1 MTVTA
6 KELLAQLDPFYFLDY
21 ALFTGAVRH
30 HASLTLEGAFKA
42 DPNPLHRRLHFINLL
57 KEEYA
62 AYEDAGALLNAY
74 LDFREG
80 KVDVPISSLMRF
92 KPREVQLDAVFES
105 HNVKS
110 SDTLFATLKLN
121 EWVPTKWLEWFAH
134 LDVEKSIQL
143 ACRFFFED
151 CTRNQKEY
159 GVIAYNKIKHG
170 LLVVPSGK
178 QYKPGLPDSPAVVF
192 PTPRGLVESGEGP
205 YTIYGF
211 NTNGEQIENRHRA
224 IEFVQCNLRLF
235 AGLYVAWRYPS
246 TLNQRGIV
254 GVREMFESPQFEDIR
269 HLIGEVTAKK

>member
-1 MTVTA
+1 MMVTA

-30 HASLTLEGAFKA
+30 YASLTLEEAFKEA
-42 DPNPLHRRLHFINLL
+42 PNPLHRRLHFINVL

-62 AYEDAGALLNAY
+62 AYEDAGAMLNAY

-80 KVDVPISSLMRF
+80 KVDVPISSLMSF
-92 KPREVQLDAVFES
+92 KVRDVQLDSVFKS

-121 EWVPTKWLEWFAH
+121 EWVPTKWPEWFPH
-134 LDVEKSIQL
+134 LDVGKSIRL

-159 GVIAYNKIKHG
+159 GVVAYNKIKHG
-170 LLVVPSGK
+170 LLVVPSGN
-178 QYKPGLPDSPAVVF
+178 QYKPSLPDSPAVLF
-192 PTPRGLVESGEGP
+192 PTPPKLVESGEGP

-211 NTNGEQIENRHRA
+211 NTNDEQIENRHRV
-224 IEFVQCNLRLF
+224 IELVQCNLRLL
-235 AGLYVAWRYPS
+235 AGLYVAWRYPG
-246 TLNQRGIV
+246 TLNQRGIG
-254 GVREMFESPQFEDIR
+254 GVREMFESRQFEDIR